1 MSKVFLRFK
10 KGYILCLVFCLFIYS
25 SSVSVLASAKTK
37 DENNKSEEFLYLDNG
52 DDKNI
57 NKSDLQEAK
66 SNPNVAVEDIDEV
79 DVEDIIDKT
88 FVIVDFDNLNTDKET
103 LKLVKD
109 VLCSGKMIFVRAKA
123 YTANESI
130 LYKIIGYKQ
139 NSGEAIVENDEA
151 LKERV
156 NTIGYVVF
164 LDDNNCL
171 QISRQRIVNVNDQ
184 VLEKLQD
191 YKEDNKNQLSK
202 QEIEFIKQE
211 INELNKQENNVNLG
225 IDQEIKCMEEFS
237 SYMTPTVEYINEAD
251 SGKVMPQGFDTGHNY
266 TKIVDTVYCVYE
278 NKTMGAMTLRL
289 YASRLYPKAKWNG
302 KAPSNVSSSTTTK
315 WAYKAELEMSPR
327 WSKQSAKNNKLNL
340 VMRTYATDSTAWTY
354 QQVVFD
360 YLPKTEISGS
370 TEITYSLGASGSKE
384 GAKVSGGATWTQ
396 KMPDVDFTVD
406 YAAGK
411 KTKLNYASWTYY
423 INMGMRLNPKNVAQ
437 STICLPGS
445 VVVYNYSKNRCAINV
460 KFTGTWYINGG
471 TFNWSDYLVST
482 SDYYSWR
489 LPVH

>member
-156 NTIGYVVF
+156 M
-164 LDDNNCL
+164 L
-171 QISRQRIVNVNDQ
+171 
-184 VLEKLQD
+184 
-191 YKEDNKNQLSK
+191 YK
-202 QEIEFIKQE
+202 
-211 INELNKQENNVNLG
+211 
-225 IDQEIKCMEEFS
+225 
-237 SYMTPTVEYINEAD
+237 
-251 SGKVMPQGFDTGHNY
+251 
-266 TKIVDTVYCVYE
+266 
-278 NKTMGAMTLRL
+278 
-289 YASRLYPKAKWNG
+289 
-302 KAPSNVSSSTTTK
+302 
-315 WAYKAELEMSPR
+315 
-327 WSKQSAKNNKLNL
+327 
-340 VMRTYATDSTAWTY
+340 
-354 QQVVFD
+354 
-360 YLPKTEISGS
+360 
-370 TEITYSLGASGSKE
+370 
-384 GAKVSGGATWTQ
+384 
-396 KMPDVDFTVD
+396 
-406 YAAGK
+406 
-411 KTKLNYASWTYY
+411 
-423 INMGMRLNPKNVAQ
+423 
-437 STICLPGS
+437 
-445 VVVYNYSKNRCAINV
+445 
-460 KFTGTWYINGG
+460 
-471 TFNWSDYLVST
+471 
-482 SDYYSWR
+482 
-489 LPVH
+489 